1 MYTGLNINKHM
12 ATERLSAYSINLNEN
27 FAINSQSMIEYY
39 FYVTVTEVR
48 KCDYLNHVMYDFLKF

>member
-1 MYTGLNINKHM
+1 M

-39 FYVTVTEVR
+39 FYLTVTEVR
-48 KCDYLNHVMYDFLKF
+48 KCDYLNHVMCDFLKF